1 MRVHP
6 LSISSGVRLAW
17 RMLKQTVK
25 QLFADNGLF
34 LASGLAFNLLLYSV
48 PFALLMISLLGYTVL
63 DSERAVHE
71 VQSVVQ
77 KILPRSQQAL
87 AENLGAIVANRGL
100 LGAAG
105 GLSFFVFSSTLFSS
119 VRIVLNLIFQAG
131 QPRGFLLGVGR
142 DIFMMVLTAALLALT
157 IGAVSVLT
165 FVQAFGDELPFLS
178 LFPQPGLA
186 VASKLLGV
194 VLTNTLLYVL
204 YRFSPARSLSHR
216 ALLVASMTGTLL
228 YQLAMWGFAW
238 YVFLSQ
244 DTIALYGALGGLM
257 FFLLWL
263 YYAAAVF
270 IVGAEVGRAYDLL
283 AEREAHSAM

>member
-17 RMLKQTVK
+17 LMLKQTVK
-25 QLFADNGLF
+25 QFFADNGLF

-48 PFALLMISLLGYTVL
+48 PLALLMISLLGYTVL

-71 VQSVVQ
+71 VQSVLQ
-77 KILPRSQQAL
+77 RILPRSQQAL

-105 GLSFFVFSSTLFSS
+105 GLSFFVFSSTLFGS
-119 VRIVLNLIFQAG
+119 VRIVLNLVFQAG
-131 QPRGFLLGVGR
+131 QPRGFLEGIGR
-142 DIFMMVLTAALLALT
+142 DILMMLLTAALLALA

-165 FVQAFGDELPFLS
+165 FVQAFGNELPLLS
-178 LFPQPGLA
+178 LLPQPGLA
-186 VASKLLGV
+186 AASKLLGV
-194 VLTNTLLYVL
+194 VLTSTLLYVL

-216 ALLVASMTGTLL
+216 ALLVASVTGTLL

-238 YVFLSQ
+238 YVFFAQ
-244 DTIALYGALGGLM
+244 DTIALYGALGGLL

-270 IVGAEVGRAYDLL
+270 IVGAEVGWAYHVL
-283 AEREAHSAM
+283 AERRR